1 MKSHTRLLT
10 SILIISAIANTV
22 GCSKNYGK
30 ENIISSSDNLELQQD
45 GEMET
50 FSNTRYEDKIIN
62 IKDNNEYNEN
72 IDYGDLNL
80 VPNYTEENLDY
91 NKNSNIEGILRDN
104 LYDENIDYN
113 LIIQT
118 YIDNYDLREEY
129 KNEYLKAIYMLF
141 LNSKVAMNEYL
152 KELHTMVVM
161 QQIPMCVPDD
171 IWNEQFKNLIAIDPN
186 CISLF
191 DKYCD
196 FAIYVHSLE
205 CEEEHKLNE
214 YYCYTCP
221 KLEEEYTRKLEK
233 DI

>member
-22 GCSKNYGK
+22 GCSKDSNAKGDIFVE
-30 ENIISSSDNLELQQD
+30 ENIRHEYVDETFAYKQDVQDIDVLDKNVNDNL
-45 GEMET
+45 
-50 FSNTRYEDKIIN
+50 
-62 IKDNNEYNEN
+62 DNNISVSFNSE
-72 IDYGDLNL
+72 GDTLESKE
-80 VPNYTEENLDY
+80 T
-91 NKNSNIEGILRDN
+91 NIEGILREN

-129 KNEYLKAIYMLF
+129 RNEYLKAIYMLF
-141 LNSKVAMNEYL
+141 FNSNVEMSEYL

-161 QQIPMCVPDD
+161 QQIPMCVSND
-171 IWNEQFKNLIAIDPN
+171 IWNKQFKNLIALDPN

-233 DI
+233 NS

>member
-22 GCSKNYGK
+22 GCSKDSNAKGDIFVE
-30 ENIISSSDNLELQQD
+30 ENIRHEYVDETFAYKKDVQDIDVLDKNVNDNL
-45 GEMET
+45 
-50 FSNTRYEDKIIN
+50 
-62 IKDNNEYNEN
+62 DNNISISFNSE
-72 IDYGDLNL
+72 GD
-80 VPNYTEENLDY
+80 TFESKET
-91 NKNSNIEGILRDN
+91 NIEGILREN

-129 KNEYLKAIYMLF
+129 RNEYLKAIYMLL
-141 LNSKVAMNEYL
+141 LNSNVEMSEYL

-161 QQIPMCVPDD
+161 QQIPMCVSND
-171 IWNEQFKNLIAIDPN
+171 IWNEQFKNLIALDPN

-205 CEEEHKLNE
+205 CEEEHKLND

-233 DI
+233 NS